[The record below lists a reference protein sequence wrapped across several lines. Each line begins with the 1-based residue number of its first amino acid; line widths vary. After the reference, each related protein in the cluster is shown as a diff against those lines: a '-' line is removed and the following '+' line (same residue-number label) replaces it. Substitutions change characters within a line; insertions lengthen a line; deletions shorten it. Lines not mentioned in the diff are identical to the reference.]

1 MPPSWHRF
9 AKCGTA
15 ASSLGFGTY
24 RSGSLEAPREKI
36 RTFLADKAWQFPS
49 IHKHKSGALH
59 RMFDPRR
66 ILSEDPAKLKGSCS
80 EFLGLFGLLRH
91 WVEVDVPAA
100 EELLEARR
108 SFFKLCD
115 ILGTILQI
123 KRGIVDPAVGAQ
135 TLMSDC
141 SEYLHLH
148 KVRRLPQAW
157 WPQSVRVEGQIFR

>member
-1 MPPSWHRF
+1 
-9 AKCGTA
+9 
-15 ASSLGFGTY
+15 
-24 RSGSLEAPREKI
+24 
-36 RTFLADKAWQFPS
+36 
-49 IHKHKSGALH
+49 
-59 RMFDPRR
+59 MFDPRR

-91 WVEVDVPAA
+91 WVEVEVPAA

-115 ILGTILQI
+115 ILDTILQI

-135 TLMSDC
+135 TLTCDC
-141 SEYLHLH
+141 SEYLQLH

>member
-1 MPPSWHRF
+1 
-9 AKCGTA
+9 
-15 ASSLGFGTY
+15 
-24 RSGSLEAPREKI
+24 
-36 RTFLADKAWQFPS
+36 
-49 IHKHKSGALH
+49 
-59 RMFDPRR
+59 MFDPRR

-141 SEYLHLH
+141 SEYLQLH